1 MITWPRRSCREAV
14 LAVLLSLIL
23 SVKSVASQ
31 AGIKSLE
38 VLLLD
43 SPPFTC
49 NDQVSCLGLRGVRS
63 RTSACP
69 RLMQNGGQWLR
80 LGTSYARSL
89 TLLAASSHAFLRTV
103 LPKSSGWAANLAA
116 AGRRTACAY
125 TVSRCDRLPSLR
137 ASRTGAPWHT
147 LYSWHTMLVFSRSI
161 PWGDPTDWMRL
172 VKA

>member
-1 MITWPRRSCREAV
+1 MIRSREIVVWSMWARGGQPERAGPKV
-14 LAVLLSLIL
+14 ARGDRSGRKH
-23 SVKSVASQ
+23 SV
-31 AGIKSLE
+31 
-38 VLLLD
+38 
-43 SPPFTC
+43 
-49 NDQVSCLGLRGVRS
+49 CLGLRGVRS